1 VERGLA
7 TVRFA
12 QAFRRFQLLCNCAF
26 PFSRLARRPSHHGS
40 IRSQQLALMLPL
52 LSAASEHVSPAC
64 RNPLTF
70 SAETFGEEA
79 LIAAKRRSVEPTS
92 GECLKSSLAS
102 GLETERGMPSLA
114 EGTIDRPGPRPRHQH
129 DAPDDLSVC
138 GYLVVVG
145 VACRLQ
151 Q

>member
-52 LSAASEHVSPAC
+52 LSAASEHVCQSRLPQSAHVFC
-64 RNPLTF
+64 RNLWRGGTN
-70 SAETFGEEA
+70 SRQETLRRTNFG
-79 LIAAKRRSVEPTS
+79 
-92 GECLKSSLAS
+92 
-102 GLETERGMPSLA
+102 
-114 EGTIDRPGPRPRHQH
+114 
-129 DAPDDLSVC
+129 
-138 GYLVVVG
+138 
-145 VACRLQ
+145 
-151 Q
+151 